1 MPSKE
6 DREARETIKNLRTGR
21 SVYRRK
27 ITLLLKQ
34 LKEMKNKN
42 ALSDSLT
49 NNLRS
54 KIEKEMNQ
62 VQQFNEKINDV
73 MVQSELESVDESFY
87 VSEVEDQIKY
97 DVDIEIELDLY
108 AVTNQNQASGLSG
121 VAQSYVTSQDLINL
135 MSQMSVGEGR
145 PPPLNCGTFTGKE
158 KDKFAFNTFLN
169 QFNNVIGSRKQL
181 TDATKLASW
190 LSEGLCPL
198 CS

>member
-1 MPSKE
+1 MPPKE

-21 SVYRRK
+21 GVYRRK

-49 NNLRS
+49 YNLRS

-73 MVQSELESVDESFY
+73 MVQSELESVDENFY

-97 DVDIEIELDLY
+97 DVDIEIELDQY
-108 AVTNQNQASGLSG
+108 AVTNQNQASGMSG
-121 VAQSYVTSQDLINL
+121 VAQSNVTSQDLINL

-158 KDKFAFNTFLN
+158 KDKFAFNTF
-169 QFNNVIGSRKQL
+169 
-181 TDATKLASW
+181 
-190 LSEGLCPL
+190 
-198 CS
+198 

>member
-1 MPSKE
+1 MPPKE
-6 DREARETIKNLRTGR
+6 DKQVMETIKNLRTGR
-21 SVYRRK
+21 GVYRRK

-97 DVDIEIELDLY
+97 DVDIEIELDQY
-108 AVTNQNQASGLSG
+108 AVTNQNQASGMSG
-121 VAQSYVTSQDLINL
+121 VAQSNVTSQDLINL

-158 KDKFAFNTFLN
+158 KDKFAFNTF
-169 QFNNVIGSRKQL
+169 
-181 TDATKLASW
+181 
-190 LSEGLCPL
+190 
-198 CS
+198 